1 MSAPALVPYV
11 RLAPPYQPPYDDE
24 LPPPALSAGS
34 QQLPFEPIVQRSPDD
49 GAVASVFPLRRRL
62 PDPAPWAR
70 QFVQAALEAL
80 NGRRPASQL
89 QRMAS
94 PGVLAGVARVG
105 ARAAAAG
112 AQPVIVVRSVHVS
125 EPADAVAEVCAVISR
140 QEGGQ
145 TRFRAVAARLEGYS
159 GHWRCVTLQVG

>member
-1 MSAPALVPYV
+1 MSAPALAPYV

-24 LPPPALSAGS
+24 LPPLTLPAGS
-34 QQLPFEPIVQRSPDD
+34 QQLPFESVVTDRPDD
-49 GAVASVFPLRRRL
+49 GAPVSAFPLRRRL

-70 QFVQAALEAL
+70 QFVQVALEAL
-80 NGRRPASQL
+80 NGRRPANQL

-112 AQPVIVVRSVHVS
+112 AQPLIIVRSVHVS

-140 QEGGQ
+140 QEGDRI
-145 TRFRAVAARLEGYS
+145 RFRAVAARLEGYT